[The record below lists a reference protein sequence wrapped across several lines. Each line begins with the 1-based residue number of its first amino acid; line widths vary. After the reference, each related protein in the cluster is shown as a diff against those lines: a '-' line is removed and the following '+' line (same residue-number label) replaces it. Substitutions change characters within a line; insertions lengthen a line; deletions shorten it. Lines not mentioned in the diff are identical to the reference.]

1 MAPLSM
7 LIGMLTIL
15 PVTVFAA
22 LTPGPPFV
30 RLDKNDAV
38 RILPPQPT
46 PSHRPLTLTLDG
58 HRRRPASR
66 PLPSRMSSPFLPS
79 HPNPPPQQ

>member
-7 LIGMLTIL
+7 LLIGMLTIL

-38 RILPPQPT
+38 RILPPQLT
-46 PSHRPLTLTLDG
+46 PSTSLADTHSL
-58 HRRRPASR
+58 
-66 PLPSRMSSPFLPS
+66 
-79 HPNPPPQQ
+79 

>member
-46 PSHRPLTLTLDG
+46 SSHHPLTLTPDG
-58 HRRRPASR
+58 HRRRPPSR
-66 PLPSRMSSPFLPS
+66 PLPSRMSSFLPPFLP
-79 HPNPPPQQ
+79 

>member
-38 RILPPQPT
+38 
-46 PSHRPLTLTLDG
+46 
-58 HRRRPASR
+58 
-66 PLPSRMSSPFLPS
+66 
-79 HPNPPPQQ
+79 